1 MRNKSNIVLSL
12 LVLMAA
18 LASSAA
24 IAPADQSKPRCGALI
39 HIGDSITISMG
50 SNLRKDYESAGFQN
64 IVITA
69 SNGRSITGPGSSG
82 GMTGLQAVNYWR
94 AKTPSDRCWV
104 IALGTNDAIST
115 NKQSRISQ
123 MNNALNGDRALWV
136 NISINSKTR
145 PKYNWLNGFAW
156 NYLLV
161 ANGLRVYDWAS
172 DVDPA
177 WLSPDGIHYTSE
189 GSRQR
194 SAHISRAAARE
205 FSSR

>member
-1 MRNKSNIVLSL
+1 MRIKCKNLLSL
-12 LVLMAA
+12 LIVMAV
-18 LASSAA
+18 LASTAA
-24 IAPADQSKPRCGALI
+24 FTPPEQFKPRCGALI

-50 SNLRKDYESAGFQN
+50 SNLRKDYESVGFRN
-64 IVITA
+64 IVISA

-94 AKTPSDRCWV
+94 GKTPSDRCWV

-123 MNNALNGDRALWV
+123 MNNALSGDRALWV

-161 ANGLRVYDWAS
+161 TNGLRVYDWAS
-172 DVDPA
+172 DLDSA
-177 WLSPDGIHYTSE
+177 WLSADGIHYTSE

-205 FSSR
+205 FSN